1 MFFGTSIFTGFW
13 QGFGRGLGDQ
23 IPRIS
28 LFFRCFFEVIFEAR
42 SGRAKNRP
50 KRRNKTQMVDFWAWI
65 PVVPPP
71 PGERKREGIKS
82 LGLHQELAL
91 SDSPFEIGLGEF
103 ESDLVCDPAR
113 PAHLKVGG
121 GL

>member
-1 MFFGTSIFTGFW
+1 MV
-13 QGFGRGLGDQ
+13 LGGQ
-23 IPRIS
+23 NPRFS
-28 LFFRCFFEVIFEAR
+28 HFFRCFFEVVFAAR
-42 SGRAKNRP
+42 LGRAKNRP
-50 KRRNKTQMVDFWAWI
+50 MRPNKTQKAQIQWRI

-103 ESDLVCDPAR
+103 ENDLVCGPAR